1 MANLQKKFI
10 LLNDILEDR
19 TFLNS
24 VLDKLLFLVREQY
37 KNRLKRYDMDLKDFE
52 ARYRMSSD
60 SFYEKFEAGKLGDA
74 TDFFEW
80 SGLIDLRRD
89 LLNKLSRLESV

>member
-1 MANLQKKFI
+1 MANLQRKFI
-10 LLNDILEDR
+10 LLNDISEDR

-37 KNRLKRYDMDLKDFE
+37 KNRLKRYDADLKGFE
-52 ARYRMSSD
+52 TRYRMSSD

-80 SGLIDLRRD
+80 SGLIELRRD
-89 LLNKLSRLESV
+89 LLNKLNLLESV